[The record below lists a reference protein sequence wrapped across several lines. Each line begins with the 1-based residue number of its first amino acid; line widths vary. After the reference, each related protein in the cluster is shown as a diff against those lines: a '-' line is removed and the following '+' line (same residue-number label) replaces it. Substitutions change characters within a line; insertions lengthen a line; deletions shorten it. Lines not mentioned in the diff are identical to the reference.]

1 MRGHRFGRKPKL
13 PSTIAI
19 KNQIRQLVLEDFA
32 KEKAEEAARAE
43 AMRIITG
50 STKSGG
56 VAS

>member
-1 MRGHRFGRKPKL
+1 MRAHRFGRKLKL

-19 KNQIRQLVLEDFA
+19 KNQIRQLALADFA
-32 KEKAEEAARAE
+32 KEKAEQAVRSEGI
-43 AMRIITG
+43 RIING